1 MIHAQSVTV
10 EKLTGGQGVVACL
23 KRERVSK
30 VFCVPGESYLPV
42 MDAIYDEPSIELIS
56 CRHEGGA
63 SFMAEGYAKASGEP
77 GVVMATRAVGGA
89 NLAIGI
95 HTAYQDSTPMVVF
108 LGQVHT
114 AFRGR
119 EGFQEVELDQ
129 FFSHIAKWTVEIN
142 DAARVPE
149 LVTRAFKTARSGR
162 PGPVVVS
169 LPEDMLRDVAEMAFS
184 PAMER
189 SKPAPSLSELE
200 KAGVLLKE
208 AKRPIIIAGGGV
220 IRANAEKELLSFAE
234 AAGIPVMASF
244 RRHDVFPNHHPLYA
258 GHLGLGTPLP
268 IIETAKQADVILT
281 IGSRLSEI
289 TSQDYSLFNK
299 EQQLIH
305 IDISE
310 ETIGKTF
317 IPAVGMLAD
326 AKEALDALA
335 GLELTIQAEAAE
347 WAAERRRVFE
357 KCAAAETAERA
368 AGALSYRQSIQL
380 LQSELPAETIFTN
393 DAGNFATWLHNYFCF
408 TQANTYI
415 GPTSGAMGYGI
426 PAAIG
431 AKLARPH
438 TPVVSLSGDGGAMM
452 TIQELETAVRYNLP
466 VICIIYNNQ
475 MYGTIRMHQ
484 EIHYPEK
491 VVGTEL
497 GNVNFVLLAQSMG
510 ASGELI
516 ETADQF
522 KAALHKAIES
532 KTPALLE
539 LRMDPEQI
547 SVSKTIT
554 ELRQS
559 NQ

>member
-1 MIHAQSVTV
+1 MLNTQSVKI
-10 EKLTGGQGVVACL
+10 ENLSGGQGVVASL
-23 KRERVSK
+23 KQEGVSK

-63 SFMAEGYAKASGEP
+63 SFMAEGYAKATGEP

-129 FFSHIAKWTVEIN
+129 FFSHIAKWTVEIR

-149 LVTRAFKTARSGR
+149 LVSRAFKMARSGR

-169 LPEDMLRDVAEMAFS
+169 LPEDMLRDITDMAFAPS
-184 PAMER
+184 LER
-189 SKPAPSLSELE
+189 PKPAPSSSELE
-200 KAGVLLKE
+200 KISSLLSE
-208 AKRPIIIAGGGV
+208 AKKPIIIAGGGV
-220 IRANAEKELLSFAE
+220 VRSNAEKELITFAE
-234 AAGIPVMASF
+234 STGIPVMASF
-244 RRHDVFPNHHPLYA
+244 RRHDVFPNDHRLYA
-258 GHLGLGTPLP
+258 GHLGLGTPAP
-268 IIETAKQADVILT
+268 ILETAKQADVILAL
-281 IGSRLSEI
+281 GSRLSEI

-299 EQQLIH
+299 EQKLVH

-310 ETIGKTF
+310 DTIGKVF
-317 IPAVGMLAD
+317 APAAGVLSD
-326 AKEALDALA
+326 AKEALSALIT
-335 GLELTIQAEAAE
+335 LNVTPQAEASE
-347 WAAERRRVFE
+347 WAEERREIFE
-357 KCAAAETAERA
+357 EYSSLKVEEENEAAI
-368 AGALSYRQSIQL
+368 SYQQTIKL
-380 LQSELPAETIFTN
+380 LQSELPSETIFTN
-393 DAGNFATWLHNYFCF
+393 DAGNFATWLHNYFIF
-408 TQANTYI
+408 TTPNTYI

-431 AKLARPH
+431 AKLANPSS
-438 TPVVSLSGDGGAMM
+438 PVVSLSGDGGSMM
-452 TIQELETAVRYNLP
+452 TIQELETAVRYEIP
-466 VICIIYNNQ
+466 VICIVYNNQ

-491 VVGTEL
+491 VVGTDL
-497 GNVNFVLLAQSMG
+497 GNVNFVLLAHSMG
-510 ASGELI
+510 AAGELI

-522 KAALHKAIES
+522 KQALQKAVKS
-532 KTPALLE
+532 KVPTLLE

-554 ELRQS
+554 ELRDS
-559 NQ
+559 HK